1 MIRFSPNSNRANL
14 IPWREW
20 GENAFREAQENDKP
34 VMLLLSAF
42 WCRYCQRMDEE
53 AFSGTENIALLKA
66 YFVSIRAENAQRPD
80 VDCRYNQ
87 NGWPTLVFMTP
98 RGGPIAAA
106 NYLPGDQ
113 FEELLLRVYMGYQQN
128 KSADAKDNPLSENA
142 AAATQA
148 RSHAQP
154 KESNLTEITK
164 VIMELADAV
173 NGGYGRGQKFIHAE
187 ANDFLLSRFEATKDS
202 RYLDHVCLT
211 LDRMREGAIHD
222 RAAGAYFRTTT
233 GADWSRP
240 HREKLLAEQAG
251 LLGNC
256 LRTFRITQQAVYA
269 EMAEDIMAYL
279 NRTLFN
285 PENGTFYGCED
296 FLRTHTNEQSA
307 GEEFFTL
314 VDPCVYTDANA
325 QTIGAYLDASV
336 ILGHVNCKERALG
349 TLEFLWDHC
358 RDAGGGMYHYFD
370 SAPHVHGLLNDQV
383 FMGTALLRAHA
394 VTGDASYL
402 DRTQALAEFILARL
416 KNPSGGSYDISTQGP
431 AYLKLPLSLIEQNG
445 PAASF
450 FLALAETTGARR
462 YREAALWALCGFTE
476 DFSDYGI
483 HAAAFGQALG
493 EYLSRS

>member
-1 MIRFSPNSNRANL
+1 MIRFSPNSNRASL

-20 GENAFREAQENDKP
+20 GENAFLEAHEHDKP
-34 VMLLLSAF
+34 VMLFLSAF

-53 AFSGTENIALLKA
+53 AFSQTENIALLKA
-66 YFVSIRAENAQRPD
+66 YFVSIRVENAQRPD

-87 NGWPTLVFMTP
+87 NGWPTIVFMTP
-98 RGGPIAAA
+98 RGEPIVVA

-128 KSADAKDNPLSENA
+128 KNADARGKPLSENVPA
-142 AAATQA
+142 AALA

-154 KESNLTEITK
+154 EESNLTEITTI
-164 VIMELADAV
+164 IMELADAV
-173 NGGYGRGQKFIHAE
+173 NGGYGGGQKFIHPE

-222 RAAGAYFRTTT
+222 HDAGAYFRTTT

-296 FLRTHTNEQSA
+296 FLRTTPSESSA
-307 GEEFFTL
+307 GDEFFTL

-336 ILGHVNCKERALG
+336 ILGHLNYKDRALR
-349 TLEFLWDHC
+349 TLKFLWDHC
-358 RDAGGGMYHYFD
+358 RDAGGGMCHYFD
-370 SAPHVHGLLNDQV
+370 SEPHVHGLLNDQAL
-383 FMGTALLRAHA
+383 MGTALLRAHA

-402 DRTQALAEFILARL
+402 DRAQALAEFILARL
-416 KNPSGGSYDISTQGP
+416 KNPTGGYYDISTQGP
-431 AYLKLPLSLIEQNG
+431 GYLKLRLNLIEQNG

-450 FLALAETTGARR
+450 FLALAETTGARQ

-476 DFSDYGI
+476 AFSDYGI

-493 EYLSRS
+493 EFLCR